1 MKIIQHYMYI
11 LFYRYDSPHNKDV
24 VKALITEMSA
34 VFEENDE
41 QVTRGIVLL
50 YSCVY
55 IAAAA

>member
-11 LFYRYDSPHNKDV
+11 LFYRYDSSHNKDV